1 MAERK
6 SGSRLL
12 TPKVSLP
19 VGPRGG
25 RAKRRGGTKTRS
37 AAARSSA
44 STKTTE
50 ATGAK
55 PGAKSTAAA
64 AKAGADGKAAASK
77 KKPPAPNMQE
87 RMEGLQGWMAEIERK
102 QGRMTYFGGA
112 AALLALL
119 ASGAAVYLGVTTQS
133 GKASKD
139 DVDALKTQ
147 VDGLQQAVT
156 KNTAATQKTLNQ
168 TVTGLQ
174 STMQGLEQKEAQD
187 AAKIANLQSQVSS
200 GALSQPA
207 PTPGT
212 TVTPGKNK
220 P

>member
-6 SGSRLL
+6 SGSRGLR
-12 TPKVSLP
+12 PKVTLP
-19 VGPRGG
+19 VGPR
-25 RAKRRGGTKTRS
+25 RGGSSGRRAATKTKP
-37 AAARSSA
+37 ADAKT

-50 ATGAK
+50 ATSARAA
-55 PGAKSTAAA
+55 AKSTGAA
-64 AKAGADGKAAASK
+64 AKAGGDGKAAASK

-119 ASGAAVYLGVTTQS
+119 ASGAAVYLGITTQS
-133 GKASKD
+133 DKASKD
-139 DVDALKTQ
+139 DVDALTTK
-147 VDGLQQAVT
+147 VDSLQQAVT

-174 STMQGLEQKEAQD
+174 ATIQGLEQKEAQD
-187 AAKIANLQSQVSS
+187 AAKIAALQSQASS

-207 PTPGT
+207 PAPGT

>member
-6 SGSRLL
+6 SGSPLL
-12 TPKVSLP
+12 SPKVSLP
-19 VGPRGG
+19 VKPRGG
-25 RAKRRGGTKTRS
+25 SAKRGGGTKTKPTS
-37 AAARSSA
+37 AKANA
-44 STKTTE
+44 KTTE
-50 ATGAK
+50 EATAKSGAK
-55 PGAKSTAAA
+55 ATAAA
-64 AKAGADGKAAASK
+64 KSGADGKGAGSK

-119 ASGAAVYLGVTTQS
+119 AAGAAVYLGISNQS
-133 GKASKD
+133 DKASKS
-139 DVDALKTQ
+139 DVDALTTKVNT
-147 VDGLQQAVT
+147 LQDAVN
-156 KNTAATQKTLNQ
+156 KNTAATQKTLNT

-174 STMQGLEQKEAQD
+174 ATIQGLEQKEAQD
-187 AAKIANLQSQVSS
+187 ASKIASLESQVAA
-200 GALSQPA
+200 GAGSTVA

-212 TVTPGKNK
+212 TITPGKNK